1 MEGNLGDDY
10 LTTADL
16 TLGGQPQYNEDYQV
30 PPSLTENTAGLS
42 NSDVFGSSR
51 QGQPQYDQNG
61 GHQMPLA
68 ASVNTAS
75 GSSLGAPGQSRQRQI
90 PAFRTPVVPANTARA
105 SNSAPAPHSAMASN
119 SAPVPHS
126 AIASTSFSDQR
137 IPDFMDNFNPD
148 YVCAPGLRPKKLCRN
163 QPKYK
168 TVDGQQILSES
179 ETGLMIGYWDADAQ
193 GKRLLIYLYLI
204 FKNLYF
210 MTLIFELDFLSIFQT

>member
-1 MEGNLGDDY
+1 MEGDFGDDY

-42 NSDVFGSSR
+42 NSEIFGPSR

-68 ASVNTAS
+68 ASANTAS
-75 GSSLGAPGQSRQRQI
+75 GSNLGAPGQSRQRQI

-105 SNSAPAPHSAMASN
+105 SNSAPAP
-119 SAPVPHS
+119 PS
-126 AIASTSFSDQR
+126 AIASTSSSDQ
-137 IPDFMDNFNPD
+137 PPVFMDNFKPE
-148 YVCAPGLRPKKLCRN
+148 YVCAPGLRPQKTCRN

-168 TVDGQQILSES
+168 TFDGQQILSES
-179 ETGLMIGYWDADAQ
+179 ETGDMIGYWDADAQ
-193 GKRLLIYLYLI
+193 GKRPLIYLYLI
-204 FKNLYF
+204 F
-210 MTLIFELDFLSIFQT
+210 